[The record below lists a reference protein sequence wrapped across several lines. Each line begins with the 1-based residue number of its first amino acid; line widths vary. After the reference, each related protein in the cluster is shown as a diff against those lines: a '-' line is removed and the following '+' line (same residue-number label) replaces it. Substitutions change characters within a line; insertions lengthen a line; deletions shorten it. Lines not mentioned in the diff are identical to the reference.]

1 MGLSLY
7 SRSWRGVEIKQNTQ
21 PDPSLKPGRARGGE
35 RWDEDQPNSD
45 TPSIRSVSGLFVI
58 AVLFALAGG
67 SLDAYSYLT
76 HDHVFSTAVSGDV
89 VQFGVYASGRDW
101 THAVHFLPPIGAFVL
116 GTAVARLLGVQ
127 TKKHTFRATL
137 ICQGLEGMVL
147 FLLTLFGATL
157 SSQWVVP
164 LLAFCAALQNTSFG
178 ALGPWKFNNAMTTGN
193 LRDGTSSIVFW
204 MMGRDPEK
212 NRGQAV
218 VSFTI
223 FVCFLAGALFGGLY
237 TRHNQRHAL
246 APTVVLVLVGFVLT
260 WRQRLLDQKRDRRI
274 GP

>member
-1 MGLSLY
+1 MNTPILPS
-7 SRSWRGVEIKQNTQ
+7 IKPDAAPTAQRPDEHQNK
-21 PDPSLKPGRARGGE
+21 PDESSSKDPNS
-35 RWDEDQPNSD
+35 DQPKID
-45 TPSIRSVSGLFVI
+45 TPSIRSVAGLFLV
-58 AVLFALAGG
+58 ASLFALAGG

-89 VQFGVYASGRDW
+89 IQFGVYGSGRDW
-101 THAVHFLPPIGAFVL
+101 THAMRFLPPIGAFVV

-137 ICQGLEGMVL
+137 LCRGLEGVVL
-147 FLLTLFGATL
+147 FLLTLFGANL

-164 LLAFCAALQNTSFG
+164 LIAFCAALQNTSFG
-178 ALGPWKFNNAMTTGN
+178 ALGPWKFNDAMTTGN
-193 LRDGTSSIVFW
+193 LRNATSSVVFL
-204 MMGRDPEK
+204 MMGRDIEK

-237 TRHNQRHAL
+237 TRHDQRHAL

-260 WRQRLLDQKRDRRI
+260 WRQRLLYQN
-274 GP
+274 